1 MKAFVLIVGI
11 LIGVFWSQIYTVS
24 ETIYNEVMN
33 AGAEVVAIAQT
44 PPKPVSKKSGQAKP
58 VIMYDTAWCTY
69 CKKAREYFARYK
81 IEYTEYDIEKDEQAK
96 RMYELMGGGGVP
108 LLLVDGQKIRGFNL
122 AKLNSA
128 LR

>member
-1 MKAFVLIVGI
+1 
-11 LIGVFWSQIYTVS
+11 
-24 ETIYNEVMN
+24 MN
-33 AGAEVVAIAQT
+33 AGNEVVAIAQA
-44 PPKPVSKKSGQAKP
+44 PPKPVSKKSSQAKP
-58 VIMYDTAWCTY
+58 VIMYATAWCTY

>member
-33 AGAEVVAIAQT
+33 AGAEVVAIAQS
-44 PPKPVSKKSGQAKP
+44 PPKPVSKKSNQAKP
-58 VIMYDTAWCTY
+58 VIMYATAWCTY

>member
-44 PPKPVSKKSGQAKP
+44 PPEPVSKKSGQAKP
-58 VIMYDTAWCTY
+58 VIMYATDWCTY

>member
-33 AGAEVVAIAQT
+33 AGNEVVAIAQA

-58 VIMYDTAWCTY
+58 VIMYATAWCTY

>member
-1 MKAFVLIVGI
+1 MKAFILIVGI

-44 PPKPVSKKSGQAKP
+44 PPKPVSKKSSQAKP
-58 VIMYDTAWCTY
+58 VIMYATAWCTY

>member
-44 PPKPVSKKSGQAKP
+44 PPKPVSKKGQAKP
-58 VIMYDTAWCTY
+58 VIMYATAWCTY

>member
-44 PPKPVSKKSGQAKP
+44 PPKPVSKKSGQA
-58 VIMYDTAWCTY
+58 DG
-69 CKKAREYFARYK
+69 REVRPGGRR
-81 IEYTEYDIEKDEQAK
+81 K
-96 RMYELMGGGGVP
+96 R
-108 LLLVDGQKIRGFNL
+108 
-122 AKLNSA
+122 
-128 LR
+128 